1 MHLYRITI
9 VMPGGSRGHYTALF
23 ASGCEAIVQTL
34 ADFPEARLVGAR
46 HICAAPQGAST
57 GEMA

>member
-1 MHLYRITI
+1 MAIYRIKIT
-9 VMPGGSRGHYTALF
+9 MADGSTGRYTGIF
-23 ASGCEAIVQTL
+23 ADGIEAIVQTL
-34 ADFPEARLVGAR
+34 ADFPHARLVGAR